1 MFVFC
6 VSAAIVVVL
15 LCCWMWCGGVYIGG
29 ARMREKEDVNGDWE
43 VIGCNKFVKTGPR
56 MHLDIIS
63 D

>member
-1 MFVFC
+1 
-6 VSAAIVVVL
+6 
-15 LCCWMWCGGVYIGG
+15 MWCGGVYIGG

-43 VIGCNKFVKTGPR
+43 VIGCNEFAKIGPR